1 MIYYWAWETRLELC
15 AAACVCDDRQIE
27 YTNICCSPVQ
37 EVQLKRLLFTG
48 KTTTERSTHLR
59 WPCVRCDSH
68 LSLELTSPVCLELV
82 DDPQYSR
89 MATARGLCR
98 HLGNNHRILS
108 RGWITS
114 HWCVSSGISSLL
126 YLLLRVRT
134 TVSNS
139 WSNHSSHVPVPHPPT
154 HLHSVLLPP
163 LWSSIPRCSRTPVDR
178 SVLISVAVQYH
189 SWTPRQLTVCSQIS
203 WSPSFLTAKHS
214 RVFCWW
220 NTPAYQ
226 GKSLLR
232 PDFVKGYSQEKGHS
246 VHCLLW
252 VTCEFLDSTFGSVNY
267 SDLP

>member
-48 KTTTERSTHLR
+48 KTTAERSPHLR

-154 HLHSVLLPP
+154 HPPTSTQASYPHCGAAFPGAAGRLWIEVFSSVLQSSTTAELHASSRCAVRSLGHLHSSQQSTAEFSADEILL
-163 LWSSIPRCSRTPVDR
+163 
-178 SVLISVAVQYH
+178 
-189 SWTPRQLTVCSQIS
+189 LTRGNLC
-203 WSPSFLTAKHS
+203 
-214 RVFCWW
+214 
-220 NTPAYQ
+220 
-226 GKSLLR
+226 
-232 PDFVKGYSQEKGHS
+232 
-246 VHCLLW
+246 
-252 VTCEFLDSTFGSVNY
+252 FGQT
-267 SDLP
+267 L